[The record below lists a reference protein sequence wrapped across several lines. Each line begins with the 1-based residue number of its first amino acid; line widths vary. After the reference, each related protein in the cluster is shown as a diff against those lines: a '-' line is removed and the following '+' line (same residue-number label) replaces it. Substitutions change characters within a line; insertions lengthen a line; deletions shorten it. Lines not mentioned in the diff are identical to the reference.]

1 MAVQRSRSALGQSG
15 RLRFSDTLQVALDC
29 FKFKKIG
36 QRRRDEIKVD
46 TERSGFS
53 FLFVVN
59 SRITIAI
66 YDTSRL
72 DMGRGGKQY
81 VAAHALE
88 SGFVQ
93 SFERTVRIVRP
104 ENPVGIF
111 VMGIE
116 SQFIADLSNDYD
128 KRGQSECQARYAER
142 YGQLVLL
149 VVAQE
154 VLTHNLFRFN

>member
-59 SRITIAI
+59 SRIAIAI
-66 YDTSRL
+66 YDTSRF
-72 DMGRGGKQY
+72 DMGRGGK
-81 VAAHALE
+81 
-88 SGFVQ
+88 
-93 SFERTVRIVRP
+93 
-104 ENPVGIF
+104 
-111 VMGIE
+111 
-116 SQFIADLSNDYD
+116 
-128 KRGQSECQARYAER
+128 
-142 YGQLVLL
+142 
-149 VVAQE
+149 
-154 VLTHNLFRFN
+154 